1 MANLQIKGIDEDF
14 YQDLKRAAAAGHR
27 SMSGMVLAS
36 LKEYLAKQGD
46 LDRVK
51 APGQVLLSLSGAW
64 QDDRSAA
71 EVAAEIRAARRSSR
85 AIPMF

>member
-14 YQDLKRAAAAGHR
+14 YQDLKRMAAAGHR
-27 SMSGMVLAS
+27 SVSGMVLAS

-51 APGQVLLSLSGAW
+51 TPGQVLLSLSGAW

-71 EVAAEIRAARRSSR
+71 KVAAEIRAARRSSR
-85 AIPMF
+85 AIPGF